1 MGGGYGDLLFGLNV
15 GIGGGGQLNV
25 VQNIGFGGGL
35 GENIGFLNVIL
46 GGLMGFGNFN
56 SGLNG
61 GLNLGIQGQG
71 LFYGYSYNFL
81 GVYIGNG
88 NGLIGQVG
96 NNYVNLELI
105 Y

>member
-1 MGGGYGDLLFGLNV
+1 
-15 GIGGGGQLNV
+15 
-25 VQNIGFGGGL
+25 
-35 GENIGFLNVIL
+35 
-46 GGLMGFGNFN
+46 MGFGNFN